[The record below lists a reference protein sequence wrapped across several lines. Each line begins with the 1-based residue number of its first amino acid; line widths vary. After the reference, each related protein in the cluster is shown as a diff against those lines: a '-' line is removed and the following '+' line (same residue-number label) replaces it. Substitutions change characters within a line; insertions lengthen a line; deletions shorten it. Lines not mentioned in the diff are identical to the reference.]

1 MNRSSYAEAAGE
13 VEAFRMGIAN
23 NVQKGGR
30 PHTSNFGNVVDESPS
45 DAMLPEVG
53 LDEQGVQLRTVVGA
67 QYHSGKAGDDTV
79 AFCDE
84 DATGC
89 NLLDRQRD
97 RVGVREERLAIPG
110 IAERR
115 TPLQRLEHCLIVGP
129 CRADG
134 NILCH

>member
-1 MNRSSYAEAAGE
+1 MPCFQRCGSTNRA
-13 VEAFRMGIAN
+13 
-23 NVQKGGR
+23 
-30 PHTSNFGNVVDESPS
+30 SNSAP
-45 DAMLPEVG
+45 
-53 LDEQGVQLRTVVGA
+53 RRA

-89 NLLDRQRD
+89 NLLDRQSD

-134 NILCH
+134 NTLCH